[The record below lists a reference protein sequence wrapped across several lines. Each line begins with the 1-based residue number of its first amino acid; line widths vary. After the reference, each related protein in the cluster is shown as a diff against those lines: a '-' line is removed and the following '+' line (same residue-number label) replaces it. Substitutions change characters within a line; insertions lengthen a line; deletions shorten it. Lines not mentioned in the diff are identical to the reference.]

1 MPTNIYL
8 FMLKQQNINI
18 AQYEQYAEQ
27 MTTTKI
33 KITVGNT
40 TVEIEAPLEGLEEA
54 VRNVLSALRT
64 EPPAQQSK
72 PQQSRR
78 PMTCRAVV
86 QELVE
91 NGWMSAGRTLSEV
104 VAELERRG
112 YIYDSTAV
120 AHVLLDLVRSGVLER
135 VGEPRRY
142 VYREAVQRKLS
153 QPVPDDSARDV
164 RPSDVMA

>member
-1 MPTNIYL
+1 
-8 FMLKQQNINI
+8 MLKQQNINI

-91 NGWMSAGRTLSEV
+91 NGWMSAGRTL
-104 VAELERRG
+104 
-112 YIYDSTAV
+112 
-120 AHVLLDLVRSGVLER
+120 
-135 VGEPRRY
+135 
-142 VYREAVQRKLS
+142 
-153 QPVPDDSARDV
+153 
-164 RPSDVMA
+164 